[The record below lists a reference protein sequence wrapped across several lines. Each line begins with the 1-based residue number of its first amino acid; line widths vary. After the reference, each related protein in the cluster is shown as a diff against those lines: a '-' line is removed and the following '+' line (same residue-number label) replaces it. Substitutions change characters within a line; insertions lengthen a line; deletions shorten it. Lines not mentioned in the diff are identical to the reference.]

1 MGITLFN
8 IEKIVGERVNFLEKK
23 LDSFLM
29 KIGAQ
34 LFIADK
40 QQLVMYQQWLYA
52 IQNIFLQSVTVFTLF
67 RIECWKKQCES
78 EY

>member
-23 LDSFLM
+23 LDSCLM

-52 IQNIFLQSVTVFTLF
+52 IQNIFLQSLTVFTLF
-67 RIECWKKQCES
+67 RIEC
-78 EY
+78 